1 MPRPKKTRMV
11 SAYPTIVAFV
21 PEGVAIRGEVFMSVE
36 ELEAIRLSDFEH
48 MDQETAAIMM
58 GVSRHTFGRI
68 LSNARS
74 IAAQAL
80 ITGQILRIE
89 GGNYELRSPGGH
101 RRHQGGRG
109 GRNGGQGR
117 HRQ

>member
-1 MPRPKKTRMV
+1 MLRPKKTRMV

-48 MDQETAAIMM
+48 MDQETAAVMM
-58 GVSRHTFGRI
+58 GVSRHTYGRI
-68 LSNARS
+68 LNNARS
-74 IAAQAL
+74 TAAQAL

-89 GGNYELRSPGGH
+89 GGNYELRSPGGR

-109 GRNGGQGR
+109 GRNGRGL
-117 HRQ
+117 